1 MRSTRRPTAWPVS
14 CASVNEPARPDHLE
28 LLLLADEDV
37 VRAAVAWTR
46 LPRYVAGIDGAV
58 QWADGSWYS
67 PEVWMVAAGL
77 PTHRHGEMVTRLR
90 TLGFITTSG
99 DVWPPLLAAAEHLA
113 SRKFTK

>member
-1 MRSTRRPTAWPVS
+1 M
-14 CASVNEPARPDHLE
+14 NEPARPDRLE

-46 LPRYVAGIDGAV
+46 LPRYSETSSGFA
-58 QWADGSWYS
+58 QWADGTWYS

-77 PTHRHGEMVTRLR
+77 RTNQHGEMVTRLQ
-90 TLGFITTSG
+90 TLHFINERG
-99 DVWPPLLAAAEHLA
+99 EVWPPLLAAAEHLA